1 MATSRKPLFD
11 PDEKTA
17 TEGMPVT
24 QAPEEEDAEPPLTA
38 PPEPDVVAGRA
49 LMVGALLERARLESA
64 RDPARFKALSAW
76 VDEHGLFSNLGPDG
90 VDLFEARLGSWSDE
104 DVESVDWTSEELQL
118 LLWALQKADFPTLE
132 TRADAASLVA
142 SLPLLGEA
150 DAFIDGA
157 QLRSVDE
164 LEVYRALYEALL
176 EAIRSEVYARS
187 IQEDPGSL
195 EADEDLEELLESVA
209 AEGFDRKAAAAQG
222 PATEAVQGLRHWSRS
237 LLNELFA
244 SGSPHEAHKID
255 SAKLV
260 GLDEATLAT
269 WLGIAHSR
277 TEAMSWLLEGDE
289 YETDLPLPEGGEGR
303 GEG

>member
-1 MATSRKPLFD
+1 MATSRKLLFD

-17 TEGMPVT
+17 TEGMPV
-24 QAPEEEDAEPPLTA
+24 QEDDVEPPLTA

-49 LMVGALLERARLESA
+49 LMVGALLERARLEAA

-76 VDEHGLFSNLGPDG
+76 VEENGLFGNLGADG

-104 DVESVDWTSEELQL
+104 DIESVDWTSEELQL
-118 LLWALQKADFPTLE
+118 LLWALQKADFPTLD

-142 SLPLLGEA
+142 KLPLLKQS
-150 DAFIDGA
+150 DAFIESA
-157 QLRSVDE
+157 ALRSIDE

-209 AEGFDRKAAAAQG
+209 AEGFDRKAAAAKG
-222 PATEAVQGLRHWSRS
+222 PANEAILGLRYWSRS
-237 LLNELFA
+237 LLSELFA

-255 SAKLV
+255 SAKLI
-260 GLDEATLAT
+260 GLDEATLVT

-289 YETDLPLPEGGEGR
+289 YETEPEEQG
-303 GEG
+303 